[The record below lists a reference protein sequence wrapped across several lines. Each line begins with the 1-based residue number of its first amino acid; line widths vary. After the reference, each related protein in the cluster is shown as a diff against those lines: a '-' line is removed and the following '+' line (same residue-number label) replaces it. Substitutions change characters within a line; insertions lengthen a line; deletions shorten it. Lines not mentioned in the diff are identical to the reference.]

1 MKSIITKERP
11 ENELSI
17 VTSRD
22 FPKEKIDD
30 ILENVKLIY
39 QRNSFTHYV
48 LKVKEK
54 LEKEGKLFYISD
66 LSKICSEHWRKMS
79 EDKKKHIKFYTKKKK
94 KNSKN
99 I

>member
-1 MKSIITKERP
+1 MKSIITKESP

-66 LSKICSEHWRKMS
+66 LSKICSEHWAK
-79 EDKKKHIKFYTKKKK
+79 
-94 KNSKN
+94 
-99 I
+99 

>member
-1 MKSIITKERP
+1 MESIITKESP

-39 QRNSFTHYV
+39 QRNSFTHCV

-66 LSKICSEHWRKMS
+66 LSKICSEHWAK
-79 EDKKKHIKFYTKKKK
+79 
-94 KNSKN
+94 
-99 I
+99 